1 MLLSSN
7 TWGLRDTSWL
17 LTARQTTFLLPA
29 GREQKL
35 GPSLGSQRTRLTKH
49 WIGPSSP
56 CQDVWKPHSFSD
68 GRPNGERNSCSLPV
82 GGPQSVS
89 PRLPDRRSPALG
101 QMTVN
106 GTKGD
111 ANTRPDHLQRS
122 FSPVGRIPSPPVFS
136 QQMTALQKTRP
147 TAVETQKSN
156 SPDNGKGRA
165 TSTGTMDEDEVPTTA
180 RMERPSQPPPLTA
193 TTADKPKHWYKTM
206 FQDSHKPES
215 QDVPPSLAE
224 SRLTPESKAC
234 WSQSKNKSDTTAAS
248 GVRSPSVTPQ
258 KKEGGGARATSEPKK
273 WRPPDK
279 KVDTWKYT
287 AEPSSVN
294 QREPEKS
301 SPLEQ
306 EEPAHDTRTDDTD
319 LEDEPWVKFFSELE
333 FGRPPPKKHLDYS
346 SENPP
351 QGLSENSRYQSP
363 VNRIPDRPSS
373 SLQAYTA
380 SSAGHF
386 WQRRNSEPII
396 GPQRLLDEQSSWRPT
411 DPLENGSVLRKPS
424 AEPLTPSLSRMKE
437 KDTFRTPTVGQSR
450 GRTAEKDQRKPA
462 RALYDFKA
470 QTAKEL
476 AFKKGDVLY
485 ISRKIDSN
493 WYEGE
498 HHGQLGIFPVSYVEI
513 VLVRE
518 KNQSARA
525 PSLAEV
531 PDLGEAVARYNF
543 TAETNV
549 ELPLRKGERVILLR
563 CVDQN
568 WFEGK
573 IAETDRKGIFP
584 VSYVN
589 VIKKPPTKRPG
600 QYAEP
605 SLIQSCPSEGTSTL
619 RSSKERREF
628 LEKSGTRPRLNT
640 PSPTSR
646 HRSLQSSSPTITNS
660 SNWMSLTPG
669 LSPSSTPAP
678 TPPPFPT
685 NFLPNATLDSLES
698 LTPSND
704 LPALREGHFIP
715 IKSAKAF
722 RCSPELQSSP
732 IQAMSSYASSP
743 ASPMFDC
750 DYKYSSGD
758 VSLRKSVENLPSA
771 FPEGT
776 EMISTEPSTMFS
788 PSISSDLVAS
798 ALTEVLPFYKAI
810 EEDVCEELVSFIQEA
825 QSRKE
830 FTEKNKF
837 HTQASDIT
845 EELPKLYIEEDPCEN
860 TGNTKLVDS
869 KGSKQEVNASLSS
882 PVDLPAF
889 LHPTEAKMSPS
900 SPCSTP
906 PLPGTSHLC
915 PIPNKYPPRPECR
928 SPKTKPALKRDVI
941 VVGKPPRSPLMSRRF
956 CGSPIRGSSSHR
968 PQRAAFGPDSLQ
980 SGGEPFQALY
990 NYTPHNED
998 ELELTEGDVVDVMEK
1013 CDDGWFVG
1021 ISRRSKLFGTF
1032 PGNYVKRL

>member
-1 MLLSSN
+1 M
-7 TWGLRDTSWL
+7 
-17 LTARQTTFLLPA
+17 A
-29 GREQKL
+29 
-35 GPSLGSQRTRLTKH
+35 
-49 WIGPSSP
+49 
-56 CQDVWKPHSFSD
+56 DVWKPHSFSD

-111 ANTRPDHLQRS
+111 ANTRPGHLQRS

-619 RSSKERREF
+619 RSIKERREF

-646 HRSLQSSSPTITNS
+646 H
-660 SNWMSLTPG
+660 
-669 LSPSSTPAP
+669 
-678 TPPPFPT
+678 
-685 NFLPNATLDSLES
+685 
-698 LTPSND
+698 
-704 LPALREGHFIP
+704 REGHFIP

-869 KGSKQEVNASLSS
+869 KGSKQEQVNASLSS

-928 SPKTKPALKRDVI
+928 SPKTK
-941 VVGKPPRSPLMSRRF
+941 
-956 CGSPIRGSSSHR
+956 

>member
-17 LTARQTTFLLPA
+17 MCGSPTALVTDDRMGREAAAHFLLEAPKAPVPA
-29 GREQKL
+29 FQ
-35 GPSLGSQRTRLTKH
+35 T
-49 WIGPSSP
+49 
-56 CQDVWKPHSFSD
+56 
-68 GRPNGERNSCSLPV
+68 
-82 GGPQSVS
+82 GGLQPWLV
-89 PRLPDRRSPALG
+89 DAFCIYLG

-111 ANTRPDHLQRS
+111 AHTRPGHLQRS

-136 QQMTALQKTRP
+136 QQMTALQKTRL

-156 SPDNGKGRA
+156 SPDDGRGSA
-165 TSTGTMDEDEVPTTA
+165 TSTGTMDEVPTMA
-180 RMERPSQPPPLTA
+180 RTERPSQPPPLTA
-193 TTADKPKHWYKTM
+193 ATAGKPKHWYKTM
-206 FQDSHKPES
+206 FQDSHKSER

-224 SRLTPESKAC
+224 SHLTPESKAC
-234 WSQSKNKSDTTAAS
+234 WSQSKTKSDTMAAS
-248 GVRSPSVTPQ
+248 GVCSPSVTPQ
-258 KKEGGGARATSEPKK
+258 EKEGGGTRATSEPKK
-273 WRPPDK
+273 WRPPDR

-294 QREPEKS
+294 QREAEKS

-306 EEPAHDTRTDDTD
+306 EEPAHDARTDDID

-351 QGLSENSRYQSP
+351 LGLSEVTDRTPGPRICQPSQNSRYQSP
-363 VNRIPDRPSS
+363 VNRFPDRPSS
-373 SLQAYTA
+373 SLQAYTG
-380 SSAGHF
+380 SSAAHF

-396 GPQRLLDEQSSWRPT
+396 GPQRLLDDQSSGRCT
-411 DPLENGSVLRKPS
+411 DPQENGSVLRKPS
-424 AEPLTPSLSRMKE
+424 AEPFTPSLSKMKE
-437 KDTFRTPTVGQSR
+437 KDTFRGSLLPTVGQSKR
-450 GRTAEKDQRKPA
+450 RTAEKDQKKPA
-462 RALYDFKA
+462 RALYDFNA

-485 ISRKIDSN
+485 ISRKVDSN

-513 VLVRE
+513 VLVTE

-549 ELPLRKGERVILLR
+549 ELPLRKGERVTLLR
-563 CVDQN
+563 RVDQN
-568 WFEGK
+568 WYEGK

-589 VIKKPPTKRPG
+589 VIQKSPNKRLA

-605 SLIQSCPSEGTSTL
+605 SLIQSCPSEGTSPL

-628 LEKSGTRPRLNT
+628 LEKSGTRPCLNI

-646 HRSLQSSSPTITNS
+646 HRSLQSSSPTITNN

-685 NFLPNATLDSLES
+685 NFLPNTTLDSFGS
-698 LTPSND
+698 LTPSNN

-732 IQAMSSYASSP
+732 ILAMSSYASSP
-743 ASPMFDC
+743 ASSMFDC

-758 VSLRKSVENLPSA
+758 ELLRKSVENLPSI
-771 FPEGT
+771 FLEGT
-776 EMISTEPSTMFS
+776 EMISTEPSTMCS

-810 EEDVCEELVSFIQEA
+810 EEDVCEELMSFIQEA

-830 FTEKNKF
+830 FTEKDKF

-845 EELPKLYIEEDPCEN
+845 AELPKLYIEEDPCEN
-860 TGNTKLVDS
+860 TGDTKLIDS
-869 KGSKQEVNASLSS
+869 KGSRQEQVDASLSG

-889 LHPTEAKMSPS
+889 EHPTEAKMSPP

-906 PLPGTSHLC
+906 PLPGTSHLS

-928 SPKTKPALKRDVI
+928 SPKTKPASKRDVI
-941 VVGKPPRSPLMSRRF
+941 VVGKPPRSPVMSRRF

-968 PQRAAFGPDSLQ
+968 RAAFGPDSLQ
-980 SGGEPFQALY
+980 GGGEPFQALY
-990 NYTPHNED
+990 SYMPQNED